1 MRTFLRSLKPHALLL
16 SLGFVLFSVTST
28 MQSCS
33 AKFDQVGLDNVTN
46 LGGQLTQLMGKA
58 TEPFGKH
65 SESVK
70 KILDDLGSAAT
81 HAAGQKRNDEVAK
94 SWKILNDELATP
106 FFNRWKEKGILDK
119 DFVKESVGQVGKSL
133 DAIKKSEMA
142 KKK

>member
-1 MRTFLRSLKPHALLL
+1 MRTFLRSMKPNALLL
-16 SLGFVLFSVTST
+16 TFGLVLFSVTTT

-65 SESVK
+65 SESVTK
-70 KILDDLGSAAT
+70 LLGDLSAAVT
-81 HAAGQKRNDEVAK
+81 HAASQKKNDEIAK
-94 SWKILNDELATP
+94 SWKILNDELAVP
-106 FFNRWKEKGILDK
+106 FFDRWKEKGILDK
-119 DFVKESVGQVGKSL
+119 DYVKEAAGQVGKSL
-133 DAIKKSEMA
+133 DAIKKAEMA

>member
-1 MRTFLRSLKPHALLL
+1 MRTFLRSMKPNALFFTFGLLL
-16 SLGFVLFSVTST
+16 FGMAST

-33 AKFDQVGLDNVTN
+33 PGFDQVGLDNVTN

-58 TEPFGKH
+58 TEPYGKH
-65 SESVK
+65 SDSVSK
-70 KILDDLGSAAT
+70 LLGDLSAATT

-119 DFVKESVGQVGKSL
+119 DYVKESVGQVGKSL
-133 DAIKKSEMA
+133 DAIKKAEMA

>member
-1 MRTFLRSLKPHALLL
+1 MKPHVFML
-16 SLGFVLFSVTST
+16 SLGLVLFSVTST

-33 AKFDQVGLDNVTN
+33 AKFDQTGLDNVTN

-58 TEPFGKH
+58 TEPYGKH

-70 KILDDLGSAAT
+70 KILGDLSNAAT
-81 HAAGQKRNDEVAK
+81 HAAAQKHNEEIAK
-94 SWKILNDELATP
+94 SWKVLNDELATP
-106 FFNRWKEKGILDK
+106 FFNSWKEKGILDK

-133 DAIKKSEMA
+133 DAIKKAEMA

>member
-1 MRTFLRSLKPHALLL
+1 MKPNALLL
-16 SLGFVLFSVTST
+16 SLGLVMFSVTST

-65 SESVK
+65 SESVS
-70 KILDDLGSAAT
+70 KILSDLGSAAT
-81 HAAGQKRNDEVAK
+81 HAAGQKRNGEIAQQ
-94 SWKILNDELATP
+94 WKILNDELATP

-119 DFVKESVGQVGKSL
+119 DYVKESVGQVGKSL
-133 DAIKKSEMA
+133 DAIKKAEMA

>member
-1 MRTFLRSLKPHALLL
+1 MRTFFHSLKPNALLL
-16 SLGFVLFSVTST
+16 SLGLVLFSVTST

-33 AKFDQVGLDNVTN
+33 PKFDQIGLDNVTN

-65 SESVK
+65 ADSVTK
-70 KILDDLGSAAT
+70 MLGDLGNAAT
-81 HAAGQKRNDEVAK
+81 HAAGQKRNGEIAQ
-94 SWKILNDELATP
+94 SWKVLNDELATP

-119 DFVKESVGQVGKSL
+119 DYVKEAVGQVGKSL
-133 DAIKKSEMA
+133 DAIKKAEMA

>member
-1 MRTFLRSLKPHALLL
+1 MRTFFRSVKPSAMLL
-16 SLGFVLFSVTST
+16 SLGLLLFSVTST

-33 AKFDQVGLDNVTN
+33 AGFDQIGLDNVTN

-65 SESVK
+65 SDSVT
-70 KILDDLGSAAT
+70 KILGDLGSAAT
-81 HAAGQKRNDEVAK
+81 HAAGQKRNDDVAN
-94 SWKILNDELATP
+94 SWKLLNDELATP

-119 DFVKESVGQVGKSL
+119 DYVKEAVGQVGKSL
-133 DAIKKSEMA
+133 DAIKKAEMA

>member
-1 MRTFLRSLKPHALLL
+1 MRTFLRSMKPNALLL
-16 SLGFVLFSVTST
+16 TFGLVLFSVTTT

-65 SESVK
+65 SEAVTK
-70 KILDDLGSAAT
+70 LLGDLGGAVT
-81 HAAGQKRNDEVAK
+81 HAAGQKKNDEIAK
-94 SWKILNDELATP
+94 SWKILTDELAVP
-106 FFNRWKEKGILDK
+106 FFDRWKEKGILDK
-119 DFVKESVGQVGKSL
+119 DYVKEAAGQVGKSL
-133 DAIKKSEMA
+133 DAIKKAEMA

>member
-1 MRTFLRSLKPHALLL
+1 MRTFLRSVKPNAFLL
-16 SLGFVLFSVTST
+16 SFSLFLFTVTST

-33 AKFDQVGLDNVTN
+33 PGFDQAGLDNVTN

-58 TEPFGKH
+58 TEPYGKH
-65 SESVK
+65 TESVTK
-70 KILDDLGSAAT
+70 LLGDLGAATT
-81 HAAGQKRNDEVAK
+81 HAAGQKRNDEIAK

-119 DFVKESVGQVGKSL
+119 DYVKEAVGQVGKSL
-133 DAIKKSEMA
+133 DAIKKAEMA

>member
-1 MRTFLRSLKPHALLL
+1 MRTFLRSLKPNTLLL
-16 SLGFVLFSVTST
+16 SFGLVLFSVTTT

-58 TEPFGKH
+58 TEPYGKH
-65 SESVK
+65 SESVTK
-70 KILDDLGSAAT
+70 LLGDLSAAAT
-81 HAAGQKRNDEVAK
+81 HAAGQKKNDEIAK

-119 DFVKESVGQVGKSL
+119 DYVKEAAGQVGKSL
-133 DAIKKSEMA
+133 DAIKKAEMA